1 MHMCAL
7 DQRLVQTIALSQAD
21 AIVDPIAV
29 AEGAQGAAF
38 DTQSHA
44 LVEVPRVA
52 ARHAL
57 GAVPAAVVRDGVR
70 VVGAAAALV
79 GLHGCPR
86 RVVAIAA
93 EAVIAR
99 GKALRGRQLEDAH
112 TVVLRP
118 RVDARLGHVA
128 GGAGLM
134 TGPTVEARAALAL
147 GAACP
152 ERIASRAAGARVAAV
167 YVATAICF
175 FPAPPAIS
183 AEPDTLEPSRA
194 LGVAL
199 SLVEVGPVAAHDALV
214 VDSVTSM
221 AAVPQGHA
229 RQRFA
234 SPPTPP
240 EQARSDGIVVL
251 RAGCKAFAVVE
262 VVLFAALLAVVGA
275 VGRA

>member
-1 MHMCAL
+1 MPATGV
-7 DQRLVQTIALSQAD
+7 RR
-21 AIVDPIAV
+21 
-29 AEGAQGAAF
+29 AAF
-38 DTQSHA
+38 DTHA

-99 GKALRGRQLEDAH
+99 GKAIRGGQLEDAH

-128 GGAGLM
+128 GGAGVM
-134 TGPTVEARAALAL
+134 TGPAVEVRAALAL
-147 GAACP
+147 GAVCP

-175 FPAPPAIS
+175 FPGTACGIDRARRPRSQPGTWRG
-183 AEPDTLEPSRA
+183 TLSR
-194 LGVAL
+194 G
-199 SLVEVGPVAAHDALV
+199 G
-214 VDSVTSM
+214 
-221 AAVPQGHA
+221 
-229 RQRFA
+229 
-234 SPPTPP
+234 
-240 EQARSDGIVVL
+240 RSCCGT
-251 RAGCKAFAVVE
+251 RRTCRG
-262 VVLFAALLAVVGA
+262 
-275 VGRA
+275 